1 MLFKLIFETE
11 FNLSINL
18 LLLIYNFVVIILMV
32 ISITKLLYHS
42 LFYNEVFFMSLK
54 KMKNSSKL
62 QIY

>member
-32 ISITKLLYHS
+32 ISITKLLYHY